1 MSPEVMKHTWVTFCN
16 TTTAVVCCA
25 ESDPFCWCFLQ
36 PTVQFS
42 LAVRLSGTGLEGIV
56 QTETEASK
64 GKCCVTGG
72 GADTLNMLEQYSPAS

>member
-25 ESDPFCWCFLQ
+25 ESDPFGWCFLQ